1 MVLNLEKRVNIALPD
16 ELHAKAKIISV
27 LKKIPLSVFLSEA
40 IETSVS
46 EDKAIIGKL
55 E

>member
-1 MVLNLEKRVNIALPD
+1 MLSLEKRVNIELPE

-40 IETSVS
+40 IESSVR
-46 EDKAIIGKL
+46 EDKAVIGKL

>member
-1 MVLNLEKRVNIALPD
+1 MEKRVNIQLSE

-27 LKKIPLSVFLSEA
+27 LKKIPLNVFLSEA
-40 IETSVS
+40 IDNSVK
-46 EDKAIIGKL
+46 EDKAVIGKL

>member
-1 MVLNLEKRVNIALPD
+1 MEKRINIQLPD
-16 ELHAKAKIISV
+16 EIHAKAKIISV
-27 LKKIPLSVFLSEA
+27 LKKIPLSIFLAEA
-40 IETSVS
+40 IQTSVK